1 MLKGNAYLKKA
12 DERLGT
18 IISSVSL
25 PTLYWS
31 GYVFEDLVSCILDM
45 QIRYRGNAVRY
56 KRLKD
61 LLENAPI
68 TAENLFSIGDTG
80 LAKIK
85 MSGQKYKVLVTLAD
99 HWQQHRLEVTDFQNL
114 SDEDVKS
121 ILLNIKGIGNW
132 TVDMI
137 LLYTLQRPNIFPVG
151 DFHLKKIMKQ
161 VYEIQDNE
169 NLKKEMLDIAEEWK
183 PYQSIAVL
191 YLLEWKK

>member
-85 MSGQKYKVLVTLAD
+85 MSGQKYKALVTLAD
-99 HWQQHRLEVTDFQNL
+99 HCQQHRLEVTDFQNL

-161 VYEIQDNE
+161 FHEIQDNE

>member
-45 QIRYRGNAVRY
+45 QIRYRGNALRY

-68 TAENLFSIGDTG
+68 TVENLFSIGDTG

-85 MSGQKYKVLVTLAD
+85 MSGQKYKALVTLAD
-99 HWQQHRLEVTDFQNL
+99 HWQ
-114 SDEDVKS
+114 
-121 ILLNIKGIGNW
+121 
-132 TVDMI
+132 
-137 LLYTLQRPNIFPVG
+137 
-151 DFHLKKIMKQ
+151 
-161 VYEIQDNE
+161 
-169 NLKKEMLDIAEEWK
+169 
-183 PYQSIAVL
+183 
-191 YLLEWKK
+191 